1 MLRRA
6 GRHARHLAICFATA
20 FAAAAAATPA
30 LSVATLQAQA
40 APDTLS
46 RGRFHFIHY
55 PSEAQLASAL
65 LADAV
70 AHDSFPGLP
79 RPRAAAF
86 IALAPD
92 HDIFREWVGPRA
104 PEWGSAIAF
113 PREHL
118 IVLQGRSAG
127 SDAGDP
133 RSTLRHELAH
143 LALWEYLGD
152 LSPRWFDEGYASY
165 AARELSRDDV
175 LATNVALALRGMPTL
190 DELEAS
196 FAGGS
201 SAAQSAYALS
211 YRAVVELAELDPQ
224 RDLGRVLANWK
235 RTGKLDSAIRESYGI
250 TLADFE
256 QRWRSRTRRRY
267 GMLALVGDLAV
278 AGVLLVVLLFPL
290 YLARRRR
297 YRTRMS
303 ELREADA
310 AADRAAER
318 AREEGT
324 LAELLAESSESM
336 QEGAAP
342 PDTDAAGGTNGPSR
356 ST

>member
-1 MLRRA
+1 ML
-6 GRHARHLAICFATA
+6 G
-20 FAAAAAATPA
+20 AAATLPT
-30 LSVATLQAQA
+30 ATLQAQA

-46 RGRFHFIHY
+46 GGRFHFIHY
-55 PSEAQLASAL
+55 PSEAQLAASL

-79 RPRAAAF
+79 RSRAAAY
-86 IALAPD
+86 IALAPS

-143 LALWEYLGD
+143 LALWDYLGD
-152 LSPRWFDEGYASY
+152 LPPRWFDEGYASY

-175 LATNVALALRGMPTL
+175 LSTNLALALRGMPTL

-196 FAGGS
+196 FAGGG
-201 SAAQSAYALS
+201 SAAQAAYALS
-211 YRAVVELAELDPQ
+211 YRAVAELAQLDPQ

-235 RTGKLDSAIRESYGI
+235 RVGKLDGAIRESYGI

-267 GMLALVGDLAV
+267 GMLALAGDLAV
-278 AGVLLVVLLFPL
+278 AGVLLIVLLFPL

-297 YRTRMS
+297 YRARMR

-310 AADRAAER
+310 AAERAAER

-324 LAELLAESSESM
+324 LAELLAESSGSS
-336 QEGAAP
+336 QEGGVP

-356 ST
+356 AT